1 MLQSHLYTGVTYR
14 DWFIKSAQKMQALKK
29 TVQTRNIIQ
38 QGNLGETQTLARLLV
53 HSVRTQ

>member
-1 MLQSHLYTGVTYR
+1 
-14 DWFIKSAQKMQALKK
+14 MQALKK